1 MKSRRL
7 ISDIRISFVV
17 KSARN
22 FHERSYNLNPV
33 KAVYWLSVIFL
44 AALFLMQCFFGVMMA
59 DKTVYKFDNLVFFCN
74 CDKLQQ
80 ILKNFLQIYQTD
92 KKRFLGDQCDTRQ
105 SCQMLKQKASAGFAI
120 YLFFFVFCKRNFF
133 FAFWCI
139 RCGGEYLQR
148 FPLNLLILRMLFL
161 LQVLQPGYQKNHNQK
176 KIPSF

>member
-22 FHERSYNLNPV
+22 FHERTYNLNPV

-74 CDKLQQ
+74 CDKRTFYAFSDFCNLFSIQNAKLSW
-80 ILKNFLQIYQTD
+80 LKNF
-92 KKRFLGDQCDTRQ
+92 KVCF
-105 SCQMLKQKASAGFAI
+105 
-120 YLFFFVFCKRNFF
+120 
-133 FAFWCI
+133 
-139 RCGGEYLQR
+139 
-148 FPLNLLILRMLFL
+148 FL
-161 LQVLQPGYQKNHNQK
+161 LLCAVGLSP
-176 KIPSF
+176 I